1 MMSGVKPLSR
11 SGRPR
16 ATGRRRVTVV
26 SPHFDDVPLS
36 LGQSLRD
43 GVLSTCQV
51 DVRVAFGRT
60 NWTSWVHPTPGRA
73 RVVGAWRRA
82 EETAAS
88 LVFRYRWTA
97 AGWDEVILRGSATG
111 MLAPEQILDPSVDL
125 GAEPL
130 VDEVAEWLELVA
142 GPGSASAPDLLL
154 VCAGLGGHVDHR
166 IVARAAAG
174 LVGRLACPVG
184 FYEDRPY
191 VSHLSV
197 EQRDE
202 QLADLA
208 LELEPVDVSAAV
220 SRSTQMRA
228 RRCYPSQMA
237 PFFEE
242 AMDLDRVADARE
254 RVWFPVGTA
263 PAWL

>member
-1 MMSGVKPLSR
+1 MMSGVNPLSR

-16 ATGRRRVTVV
+16 RTGQRRVTVV

-43 GVLSTCQV
+43 GVLSTCRV
-51 DVRVAFGRT
+51 EVRVAFGRT
-60 NWTSWVHPTPGRA
+60 NWTSWIHPTPGRA
-73 RVVGAWRRA
+73 RAVGAWRRA

-88 LVFRYRWTA
+88 VLFGYRWTA

-111 MLAPEQILDPSVDL
+111 VLAPEEILDPSADL
-125 GAEPL
+125 SGEPL
-130 VDEVAEWLELVA
+130 VAEVADWLERIA
-142 GPGSASAPDLLL
+142 GPTNAAAPDLLL

-174 LVGRLACPVG
+174 LVGTLACPVG

-191 VSHLSV
+191 VSHLGV
-197 EQRDE
+197 DQRDE
-202 QLADLA
+202 QLADLR
-208 LELEPVDVSAAV
+208 LELQPVDVSSAV
-220 SRSTQMRA
+220 TRSTQMRA

-242 AMDLDRVADARE
+242 AMDLDLVVDARE
-254 RVWFPVGTA
+254 RVWFPAGTA

>member
-1 MMSGVKPLSR
+1 MMSQVSAFSR
-11 SGRPR
+11 AGQPR
-16 ATGRRRVTVV
+16 RTDQRRVTVV

-43 GVLSTCQV
+43 GLLSTCRV

-60 NWTSWVHPTPGRA
+60 NWTSWIHPTPGRA
-73 RVVGAWRRA
+73 RLVGTWRRA

-88 LVFRYRWTA
+88 IVFRYRWTA
-97 AGWDEVILRGSATG
+97 AGWDEVILRADGAELLG
-111 MLAPEQILDPSVDL
+111 PESILDPSADL
-125 GAEPL
+125 SAEPL
-130 VDEVAEWLELVA
+130 VDEVAQWLELVA
-142 GPGSASAPDLLL
+142 APDSSSAPDLLL

-174 LVGRLACPVG
+174 LAGTLDCPVG

-202 QLADLA
+202 QLADLG
-208 LELEPVDVSAAV
+208 LDLEPVDVSGAV

-242 AMDLDRVADARE
+242 AMDKDRALDARE
-254 RVWFPVGTA
+254 RVWFPAGTA
-263 PAWL
+263 PGWL

>member
-1 MMSGVKPLSR
+1 MMSGVNPLSR

-16 ATGRRRVTVV
+16 RTGQRRVTVV

-43 GVLSTCQV
+43 GVLSTCRV

-73 RVVGAWRRA
+73 RAVGAWRRA

-88 LVFRYRWTA
+88 VMFRYRWTA
-97 AGWDEVILRGSATG
+97 AGWDEVILRQAASGLLG
-111 MLAPEQILDPSVDL
+111 PEAILDPSADL
-125 GAEPL
+125 SAEPL
-130 VDEVAEWLELVA
+130 VAEVAEWLTLVA
-142 GPGSASAPDLLL
+142 GPANGSAPDLLL

-166 IVARAAAG
+166 IVATAAVG
-174 LVGRLACPVG
+174 LVGTLACPVG

-191 VSHLSV
+191 VSHLDAD
-197 EQRDE
+197 QRDE
-202 QLADLA
+202 QLAALG
-208 LELEPVDVSAAV
+208 LELQPVDVSGAV

-242 AMDLDRVADARE
+242 AMDRDRAVDACE
-254 RVWFPVGTA
+254 RVWFPAGTA
-263 PAWL
+263 PTWL